1 MKNVLKTF
9 NWNEHD
15 IHVELMNMSKQTEN
29 GEVKY
34 HFLVNTVLM
43 TMYHSMC
50 IKHRDM
56 RTVFIYLN

>member
-15 IHVELMNMSKQTEN
+15 IHVELTTQDKQTEN

-34 HFLVNTVLM
+34 HFLANTVLM
-43 TMYHSMC
+43 DMYHSIS
-50 IKHRDM
+50 IKYRDM